1 MRTVLGVPAKGE
13 GSPTERAQCWHVA
26 ATHYG
31 QQRNGAKMAPGVPPV
46 VRPVVVGREGGQ
58 GAGPTLQLLFSILSA
73 PRPLSRKEQVSKEAV
88 KQNTDRTLTVPSTL
102 VHLRVHPVINLQVAL

>member
-1 MRTVLGVPAKGE
+1 
-13 GSPTERAQCWHVA
+13 
-26 ATHYG
+26 
-31 QQRNGAKMAPGVPPV
+31 MAPGVPPV

-88 KQNTDRTLTVPSTL
+88 KQNTDRTLTVPNTL